1 MIENINIQ
9 ELVQDYAVPWGINIV
24 LALAIFVIGRMAA
37 KMIVT
42 LIRKILVR
50 IELDAILINF
60 VSSILKAVLLVLVI
74 VAALDQLGVDT
85 TSLIAVLGAAGLAV
99 ALALQDSLKNFAA
112 GVLLIIFRPFR
123 TGHYVEAGGVA
134 GVVEKINIFSS
145 TFSTGDNCEII
156 IPNGAIYGDVITNY
170 SVRDTRRIDMVFGIG
185 YGDDLRKAK
194 EIIAAILA
202 DEERILADPEPLIA
216 VGELADSSVNIIVR
230 PWVKNDDYWPVNRD
244 LLERIKLAFDDNGIS
259 IPYPQMDVHMDKSG

>member
-1 MIENINIQ
+1 M
-9 ELVQDYAVPWGINIV
+9 
-24 LALAIFVIGRMAA
+24 
-37 KMIVT
+37 
-42 LIRKILVR
+42 
-50 IELDAILINF
+50 
-60 VSSILKAVLLVLVI
+60 
-74 VAALDQLGVDT
+74 
-85 TSLIAVLGAAGLAV
+85 
-99 ALALQDSLKNFAA
+99 
-112 GVLLIIFRPFR
+112 LIIFRPFR